1 VVTYSDA
8 DAVIAMGQ
16 IASYALPGGSGGGAA
31 STAATGKS
39 APRRRGARRDCDR
52 VSKAEDVPEYK
63 GSLPFDELLAFVE
76 GSVPSPAAGVRMPA
90 DAKLRRTKRKDPLPG
105 DADLKLR
112 NGDAKL
118 VDVDVPVPSLGCLP
132 DSEPLNGLLNGSS
145 GHPEKLVSG
154 LPVNFDGYVEDGFA
168 KNEWL
173 SSGLA
178 SHLMATEDHVDG
190 TCERK
195 EKEFVLVQKKRR
207 QKIAATVNGDVK
219 NVEHLN
225 GFCLSK
231 NGTRNAVHNGIE
243 EEYEYMNGF
252 SVADVSEANGSTVS
266 RNSSED
272 SLAQS
277 LSSDIDDL
285 SHFVGED
292 GNSGGELY
300 VDAPLCWND
309 AGDEDEDDDDDKDV
323 SLSSFC
329 STMSSTESRQR
340 LNSPSSHEAASPD
353 IDRTDVFTQDEQNL
367 QSEQPPVDSVI
378 ASAEQVSLTD
388 NCMIPA
394 VQRLKADCSPVSVLS
409 SDHCRQRCT
418 RPCCTVPHKHMPQQ
432 TAVVFCDSTPDQIVE
447 DVSGVMFSF
456 GCMVLDHLLDDGLCI
471 EAKSAAVLAD
481 NESKPNGAKR
491 MCSESPELPVTAGPC
506 DGFVSFMYSDSIP
519 QRMSSS
525 SQRVED
531 PLQSCART
539 CNGDVHSN
547 ADCTDHFQVHD
558 VQSYMYTSKYQ
569 CLVLCRLIVKFY

>member
-1 VVTYSDA
+1 
-8 DAVIAMGQ
+8 MGQ
-16 IASYALPGGSGGGAA
+16 IASYALPGSSGGGA

-39 APRRRGARRDCDR
+39 MPRRRGARRDCDR

-76 GSVPSPAAGVRMPA
+76 GSVPSPAAGVKMPA
-90 DAKLRRTKRKDPLPG
+90 DAKLRRTKRKEPLPG
-105 DADLKLR
+105 DAADLKLP

-118 VDVDVPVPSLGCLP
+118 VDVDVPLPGHLACLP
-132 DSEPLNGLLNGSS
+132 HSKPLNGLLNGSS
-145 GHPEKLVSG
+145 GHSELVSG
-154 LPVNFDGYVEDGFA
+154 LPVDFEGYVEDGFA
-168 KNEWL
+168 KNELL

-178 SHLMATEDHVDG
+178 SHLIANEDQIDG
-190 TCERK
+190 TSERK

-231 NGTRNAVHNGIE
+231 NGTRNTVSNGTE

-252 SVADVSEANGSTVS
+252 SVADVSETNGSMVS
-266 RNSSED
+266 RNSSSEG

-309 AGDEDEDDDDDKDV
+309 VGDEDDDDDDDDDDKDV

-340 LNSPSSHEAASPD
+340 LNSPSSHEAASPN
-353 IDRTDVFTQDEQNL
+353 IERMDVLIQDEQNL
-367 QSEQPPVDSVI
+367 QSEQLPVDSI
-378 ASAEQVSLTD
+378 SASAEHVSLTD
-388 NCMIPA
+388 SCVIPA
-394 VQRLKADCSPVSVLS
+394 VQRLKADSSTVSVLS
-409 SDHCRQRCT
+409 SDHCRHRCT
-418 RPCCTVPHKHMPQQ
+418 RPCCTVPHKHIPQQ
-432 TAVVFCDSTPDQIVE
+432 TAVVFCDSTPDQTIE
-447 DVSGVMFSF
+447 DVSGFMFTF
-456 GCMVLDHLLDDGLCI
+456 GCTVSDHLLDDGLCI
-471 EAKSAAVLAD
+471 EAKSAVVLPD
-481 NESKPNGAKR
+481 NESEPNGAKR
-491 MCSESPELPVTAGPC
+491 MCSESPELPVTASPC
-506 DGFVSFMYSDSIP
+506 DGIVSFMYSDSIQ
-519 QRMSSS
+519 QRTSSS
-525 SQRVED
+525 SQCVEE

-547 ADCTDHFQVHD
+547 ATSTDRFQVHD
-558 VQSYMYTSKYQ
+558 VQSYMYASK
-569 CLVLCRLIVKFY
+569 CW